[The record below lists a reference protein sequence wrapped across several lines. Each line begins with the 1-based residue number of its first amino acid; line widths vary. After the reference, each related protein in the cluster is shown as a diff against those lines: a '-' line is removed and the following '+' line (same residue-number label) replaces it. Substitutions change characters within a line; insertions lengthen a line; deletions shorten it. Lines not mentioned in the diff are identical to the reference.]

1 MESKWMLCKAAVAAA
16 GGWILYGLGG
26 LDNALISLLVLM
38 VLDYFTGLLKAW
50 CAGKLSSATGF
61 KGIAKKV
68 MGLSVVALAFIIQK
82 LTGGAFAL
90 REVVILFFIANESLS
105 ILENAA
111 QAGLPIPQKLRDAL
125 EQLKSR

>member
-1 MESKWMLCKAAVAAA
+1 MESKWMLCKAAAAMA

-50 CAGKLSSATGF
+50 CVGKLSSATGF
-61 KGIAKKV
+61 RGIAKKV

-111 QAGLPIPQKLRDAL
+111 QAGLPIPPKLRDAL